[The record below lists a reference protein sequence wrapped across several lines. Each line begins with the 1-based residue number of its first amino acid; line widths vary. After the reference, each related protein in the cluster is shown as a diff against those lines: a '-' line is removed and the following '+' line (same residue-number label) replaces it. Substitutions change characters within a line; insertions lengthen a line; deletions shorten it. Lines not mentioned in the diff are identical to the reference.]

1 MTRRSDDE
9 VRVESG
15 EAEEPLH
22 VCGNVCEDEHVTVAF
37 RALLRVEQHVDS
49 GAVDEVQGS
58 EIEHE
63 TPKQGT
69 LGSVE
74 FARQSGA

>member
-1 MTRRSDDE
+1 
-9 VRVESG
+9 VRVEPG
-15 EAEEPLH
+15 EAEEPLR
-22 VCGNVCEDEHVTVAF
+22 VRGNVCEDEHVTVAF